1 MAEISCFDIIN
12 VIKER
17 GFSRM
22 SKKVAVLITNLF
34 EDSEYTSPATALEEA
49 GHTLTTIEHEAGNV
63 VKGKQGDAEVTIDK
77 GIAEVK
83 PEDFDALLI
92 PGGYSPDQL
101 RKHKVFLDFAKHFH
115 DEKKPIFTICH
126 GPQLL
131 INADIVEGKKM
142 TSVSQV
148 GIDLLNAGAIWENS
162 ELVIDKSGLITSRT
176 PDDLPV
182 FNKAI
187 VEALEK

>member
-1 MAEISCFDIIN
+1 
-12 VIKER
+12 
-17 GFSRM
+17 M

-34 EDSEYTSPATALEEA
+34 EDSEYTSPAAALEEA
-49 GHTLTTIEHEAGNV
+49 GHILTTIEHEAGNV

-77 GIAEVK
+77 GITDVK

-101 RKHKVFLDFAKHFH
+101 RKHKTFLDFVQHFH
-115 DEKKPIFTICH
+115 NEKKPIFTICH

-131 INADIVEGKKM
+131 INADVVEGKKM

-148 GIDLLNAGAIWENS
+148 GIDLLNAGAIWEDS

-176 PDDLPV
+176 PEDLPV

-187 VEALEK
+187 VEALEE